1 MGSALAK
8 AQLFFILLSQLLE
21 TQQLVGDKTHKL
33 GFNTKAHFQGI
44 VFSNVHLYGEG
55 GFVRKFQVAFL

>member
-8 AQLFFILLSQLLE
+8 AQLFFILLSQLLG
-21 TQQLVGDKTHKL
+21 TQQLVGDKTPKL

-44 VFSNVHLYGEG
+44 VFLNVHLYGEG
-55 GFVRKFQVAFL
+55 GFVRKFQVVFL